1 MPPQTNEQLNQRVEK
16 LEGLLSQLIFSDRY
30 IFHKTIQILDG
41 RKIIVGTSN
50 GLTIATE
57 TTQKLGL
64 YNTTPTAQQSHIA
77 DPAGQATD
85 LDAEARTAINS
96 ILVAL
101 ETLGITASS

>member
-1 MPPQTNEQLNQRVEK
+1 MPPTNEQLNQRVEK

-30 IFHKTIQILDG
+30 IFHKTIAILNG
-41 RKIIVGTSN
+41 RNIQLSKDVGTKI
-50 GLTIATE
+50 GTE

-85 LDAEARTAINS
+85 LDVEARTAINS

>member
-1 MPPQTNEQLNQRVEK
+1 MPPIEERLEKIEK
-16 LEGLLSQLIFSDRY
+16 LLEQFVKSDRF
-30 IFHKTIQILDG
+30 IFWKTAQFLDG
-41 RKIIVGTSN
+41 RKIQVGKAN
-50 GLTIATE
+50 GLTIGTE

-64 YNTTPTAQQSHIA
+64 YNTIPTAQQSHIA